1 MIRAVRASSGGVMG
15 SAEPA
20 QAETP
25 LRPTEQDTAVFDHRF
40 RFTERGHP
48 VVEAIYE
55 ISQQWLL
62 QTGYTVPGPA
72 AVVKGQAP
80 AVDPLDVVQLEVR
93 LPPLP
98 AVMLELQGVLQ
109 RRNFSADQVAGVIA
123 KDPGLTAWLLKLV
136 NSPYYGFSA
145 KISTISRAVALVGT
159 RQIQTLAIGGALNS
173 LAVLLPK
180 GLLDMDMFWR
190 HSVAVGVV
198 AQELWKLSGRTE
210 PEQLF
215 VSGILHDAGK
225 LALAYAAPQIMGLLN
240 RSYGKDAQPS
250 YILEQGLLDFDHARL
265 GGMLL
270 HRWNMPLPLVIAV
283 LRHHQVEEP
292 ARYPEAAAVHVADI
306 LATAL
311 NISDRNLP
319 SVPPLSVEAWNVLGL
334 PPQALIQ
341 VTETLRA
348 KLDDICSALK

>member
-1 MIRAVRASSGGVMG
+1 ME

-20 QAETP
+20 QVEAP
-25 LRPTEQDTAVFDHRF
+25 PQPTEKDTAVFAHRF
-40 RFTERGHP
+40 RFTERGNP
-48 VVEAIYE
+48 VVETLYE
-55 ISQQWLL
+55 LAQQWLL
-62 QTGYTVPGPA
+62 ETGYTEPDPA
-72 AVVKGQAP
+72 CPPQTP
-80 AVDPLDVVQLEVR
+80 IPPLDPLDVVQLEVR

-98 AVMLELQGVLQ
+98 AVMLELQNVLQ
-109 RRNFSADQVAGVIA
+109 RRNFSADNVAAVIA

-145 KISTISRAVALVGT
+145 KVSTISRAVALVGT

-180 GLLDMDMFWR
+180 GLLDMELFWR

-198 AQELWKLSGRTE
+198 AQEIWKLSGRSE
-210 PEQLF
+210 SEQLF

-225 LALAYAAPQIMGLLN
+225 LALAYAAPQIMSIMN
-240 RSYGKDAQPS
+240 KHYGRDAEPS
-250 YILEQGLLDFDHARL
+250 YMLEKRLLDFDHARL

-283 LRHHQVEEP
+283 LRHHNVDEP
-292 ARYPEAAAVHVADI
+292 VRYPEAAAVHVADI
-306 LATAL
+306 LVTAL

-319 SVPPLSVEAWNVLGL
+319 PVPPLSMDAWNVLGL
-334 PPQALIQ
+334 PPTALN
-341 VTETLRA
+341 VVAETLRA
-348 KLDDICSALK
+348 KLDDICSALR